1 VRGAQAMA
9 IGFIQ
14 TIREG
19 HPSTP
24 ILVVSPIWRARPP
37 VSLLENKLETDSF
50 LENRRRRALQMG

>member
-1 VRGAQAMA
+1 MA

-37 VSLLENKLETDSF
+37 VSLLENKLETDSS